1 MLGLSVLFALWM
13 CTMKL
18 SNGEQ
23 IQRNKHK
30 NNTGWLFPCLFLE
43 NKPLTVLKSEPNQYI
58 CWPISSANVGSSQM
72 YQCQRICPMCAD
84 MKTLFFSQNIR
95 RKKAIWVI
103 YKMQKN
109 VCLWTYSTTTLAN
122 MSRLEFYF
130 SLILVSPSAPEIQ
143 YRSIHLQNPLLW
155 TA

>member
-1 MLGLSVLFALWM
+1 
-13 CTMKL
+13 
-18 SNGEQ
+18 
-23 IQRNKHK
+23 
-30 NNTGWLFPCLFLE
+30 
-43 NKPLTVLKSEPNQYI
+43 
-58 CWPISSANVGSSQM
+58 
-72 YQCQRICPMCAD
+72 MCAD

-143 YRSIHLQNPLLW
+143 YRSIHLQNPLL
-155 TA
+155 